1 MKRKIS
7 LIIMLALVFMMTGC
21 IKRDSMEGITID
33 TTNYPIQYITKR
45 IYGKFSKIQ
54 SIYPNGANIDD
65 YSLTDKQIKDFSEAD
80 LYIFNGLSKEK
91 DYLNKMRKNNK
102 ELKIID
108 TTLYMEFTNDMSELW
123 LDPSNFLMMAQNI
136 KAGLNEYIDSY
147 YLNSKIEENYNK
159 LKIEASNLDAEIK
172 DIVSKGSTNVLVT
185 SNKMFKFLEKYGLTV
200 YVLDESDTD
209 IQITTNEVI
218 KLIRA
223 GTVKYIF
230 VKNNEEENSIIKNL
244 MANYGVQVQKWHTL
258 ENLSEIEISEKK
270 DYFSIM
276 KENLELMKNELY
288 K

>member
-1 MKRKIS
+1 
-7 LIIMLALVFMMTGC
+7 
-21 IKRDSMEGITID
+21 
-33 TTNYPIQYITKR
+33 
-45 IYGKFSKIQ
+45 
-54 SIYPNGANIDD
+54 
-65 YSLTDKQIKDFSEAD
+65 
-80 LYIFNGLSKEK
+80 
-91 DYLNKMRKNNK
+91 
-102 ELKIID
+102 
-108 TTLYMEFTNDMSELW
+108 
-123 LDPSNFLMMAQNI
+123 
-136 KAGLNEYIDSY
+136 
-147 YLNSKIEENYNK
+147 
-159 LKIEASNLDAEIK
+159 
-172 DIVSKGSTNVLVT
+172 
-185 SNKMFKFLEKYGLTV
+185 MFKFLEKYGLTV